1 MEGKIELAQAE
12 LTGPIGLVMGGEGR
26 GISRLL
32 GEHCDQIV
40 RLPMW
45 GQINSLNVSV
55 ATGILLYEV
64 RRQRTGR

>member
-1 MEGKIELAQAE
+1 MDGKVDFHKAD
-12 LTGPIGLVMGGEGR
+12 LTGPMGLVVGGEGK

-55 ATGILLYEV
+55 ATGILLYEI
-64 RRQRTGR
+64 RRQRAGH